1 MGEPQ
6 EGQIRISVST
16 LLDIVAKAAMEV
28 EGVRSDFHT
37 LLHHTKVL
45 LGGENKSPHEKI
57 SLDEKGVVVVVPL
70 KVAEN
75 YSFVAV
81 ARAVQKKTW
90 NMVGHQLGVALQR
103 VNVEVNEI
111 EWT

>member
-16 LLDIVAKAAMEV
+16 LLDVVVKAAIEV
-28 EGVRSDFHT
+28 EGVRSNFHT
-37 LLHHTKVL
+37 LLQHIRILV
-45 LGGENKSPHEKI
+45 GGENKSPHEKI
-57 SLDEKGVVVVVPL
+57 SVDEKGVVVVVPL

-81 ARAVQKKTW
+81 ARAVQNKIW
-90 NMVGHQLGVALQR
+90 DMVVHQLGIVLQR
-103 VNVEVNEI
+103 VNIEVNEI